1 MRNSNR
7 QLAHQKTVVV
17 KHSLFFF
24 EVQDQPHHGF
34 DWNAF
39 NISIFHP
46 HVLRVVSLNE
56 DDLQNCGRD
65 DGSRLGLLLRFH
77 SARKTW
83 KTAQFTRFSK
93 ELCGSPYHWY
103 WFIARAGCG
112 VCGLSAF
119 GAIKGHFA
127 PPKLL
132 WLPWVFVLFL
142 RQEKD
147 PKWHLV
153 REHRRCF
160 LACE

>member
-7 QLAHQKTVVV
+7 QLAHQKTRSCETQSVFFWKSRISHTMVLIEM
-17 KHSLFFF
+17 HSTSQSSTPTFWESSPWMKMTFKT
-24 EVQDQPHHGF
+24 
-34 DWNAF
+34 
-39 NISIFHP
+39 
-46 HVLRVVSLNE
+46 
-56 DDLQNCGRD
+56 
-65 DGSRLGLLLRFH
+65 
-77 SARKTW
+77 RKTW

-142 RQEKD
+142 RREKD